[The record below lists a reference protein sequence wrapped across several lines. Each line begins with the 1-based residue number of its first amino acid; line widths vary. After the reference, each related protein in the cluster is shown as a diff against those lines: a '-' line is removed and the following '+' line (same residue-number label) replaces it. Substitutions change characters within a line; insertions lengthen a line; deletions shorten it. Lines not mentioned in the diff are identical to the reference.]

1 MPMYET
7 NGDDVIMDTDTTF
20 INADGVR
27 PGHTTVR
34 FVKKPAQNTTPSVKA
49 PKRIEKRGGRNRLT
63 EEKKKK
69 LAPRAAPGPA
79 VVAAAQVALHRP
91 CLQVAAP
98 NPRCLPVHMP
108 AQVPPHCA
116 QPQVAL
122 HRPCLQVAAPN
133 PRCLP
138 VHMPAQVPARCAQP
152 QVALHKPCLQVAVP
166 NPRCLPVH
174 MPAQVPA
181 RCDQAQ
187 VALHKPCLQ
196 VAVPNPRCLPVH
208 MPAQVPARTSDGGG
222 SNNSSSSGGNND
234 ATQVALHRPCM
245 QVAAP
250 TPRSSPFHVPTHVPV
265 HRDPIQV
272 ALHRPCMQVAAPNP
286 RPPPFHVPTHIPI
299 PVYRGP
305 TQQQVTSTWRNM
317 PKHAIRNGQLVGIRA
332 QQLWTSGLA
341 DCRKAISGIPTG
353 VLNIVTDSGDQ
364 PSDFYML
371 LTSRASVY
379 GYIKDFIVY
388 PYTISDPDNNAILGH
403 IPLGIG
409 VFTIPSMPTR
419 VVVFYPRPGPGYNGY
434 NGVVF
439 TRERLTDI
447 LNLRP
452 NMHSSTDGATDL
464 VLRSMQRVL
473 ADRGTVAGTGGATV
487 HKLPPFFDSACH
499 DLSRIAKLRS
509 PVGSIKQPYIRPTAV
524 FQQSR
529 NANGDPMV
537 WTYLTTLK
545 QMFTKPVIRQL
556 QGILKCSPN
565 QWHTDHAGR
574 YTVKG
579 FNFGNTCVFVEWG
592 LQCVYFQYVTWK
604 TELPAILTEKQYLM
618 PVHFHCPRTLVAPP
632 TVGSVLIHMPAQVPQ
647 VAVIAQVPMEVQ
659 PG

>member
-108 AQVPPHCA
+108 AQVP
-116 QPQVAL
+116 
-122 HRPCLQVAAPN
+122 
-133 PRCLP
+133 
-138 VHMPAQVPARCAQP
+138 
-152 QVALHKPCLQVAVP
+152 
-166 NPRCLPVH
+166 
-174 MPAQVPA
+174 
-181 RCDQAQ
+181 
-187 VALHKPCLQ
+187 
-196 VAVPNPRCLPVH
+196 
-208 MPAQVPARTSDGGG
+208 ARTSDGGG

-250 TPRSSPFHVPTHVPV
+250 TPRSSPFHVPTHITV

-529 NANGDPMV
+529 NANSDPMV